1 MEQCALTL
9 VVHAVHAASQGEEGD
24 SVGDITPGVG
34 GEHQEDSGQAH
45 RQAVHRLPRGS
56 SAHQVLF

>member
-1 MEQCALTL
+1 M
-9 VVHAVHAASQGEEGD
+9 HAVHAASQGEEGD